1 MLVLVKFRVGGNMR
15 FLSHLET
22 ARVFERALVRAGF
35 ALKYSEGYNPHPKL
49 SLVLPRAVGVE
60 SDAELLCVEMEG
72 EESGFEAEVFK
83 SRLSE
88 ELVEGLDVLERRVSG
103 SRSAPRPA
111 SARYM
116 MSVVDGCSRDDLRAR
131 IEAVLRSERL
141 EVVREFGK
149 GGRRKTVD
157 VRGYIETIELEGS
170 KVSVRCKI
178 SLSGSIRVDEV
189 LKALGLDESSLALPV
204 MRTEVDWQEV

>member
-1 MLVLVKFRVGGNMR
+1 MLVLVKFSVCGNVR

-35 ALKYSEGYNPHPKL
+35 EVEYSRGFNPHPKL

-72 EESGFEAEVFK
+72 VESGFEAEVFK

-88 ELVEGLDVLERRVSG
+88 ELVQGLDVLEGRVSG
-103 SRSAPRPA
+103 SRRAPRPA
-111 SARYM
+111 SARYII
-116 MSVVDGCSRDDLRAR
+116 SVADGCSRDDLRAR
-131 IEAVLRSERL
+131 IEAVMASERL
-141 EVVREFGK
+141 EVVREFAK
-149 GGRRKTVD
+149 GGRRKHLN

-170 KVSVRCKI
+170 KVTVRCKI

-189 LKALGLDESSLALPV
+189 LSALGLDESGLAVPV
-204 MRTEVDWQEV
+204 VRTEVDWQEV

>member
-1 MLVLVKFRVGGNMR
+1 MLVLVKFGVRGNMR

-103 SRSAPRPA
+103 SRGAPRPV

-131 IEAVLRSERL
+131 IEAVMASERL

-149 GGRRKTVD
+149 GGRRKRVD

-189 LKALGLDESSLALPV
+189 LSALGLDESSLALPV